1 MLFANIVIYFITSV
15 YIQTVDLQLKNSKM
29 EIKTKIIN
37 FIYKYQKLVE
47 GLVIFLIFLSVSF
60 TFDRNGATLVWHN
73 YPGIA
78 FAIAIIAVLLGVIL
92 VRIERYKIQ
101 RTSSLLSKNKK
112 DNTKYKLL
120 TNRQK
125 QVYDL
130 ILLNKSNKE
139 ICNELFIEISTL
151 KTHINRIYKIMNVQN
166 REELKK
172 SEE

>member
-1 MLFANIVIYFITSV
+1 M
-15 YIQTVDLQLKNSKM
+15 K
-29 EIKTKIIN
+29 IKTKILN
-37 FIYKYQKLVE
+37 FIYKYEKLVE
-47 GLVIFLIFLSVSF
+47 GLAIFLIFLSVSF
-60 TFDRNGATLVWHN
+60 TFDKNGAKFVWHN

-101 RTSSLLSKNKK
+101 RKSSLISKNKK
-112 DNTKYKLL
+112 DNNKYELL

-130 ILLNKSNKE
+130 LMLNKSNKE

-151 KTHINRIYKIMNVQN
+151 KTHINRIYKTMNVQN
-166 REELKK
+166 RKELKK
-172 SEE
+172 HKEQ

>member
-1 MLFANIVIYFITSV
+1 
-15 YIQTVDLQLKNSKM
+15 M
-29 EIKTKIIN
+29 EIKTKILD

-47 GLVIFLIFLSVSF
+47 GLAIFLIFLSVSF
-60 TFDRNGATLVWHN
+60 TFDKNGATFVWHN

-101 RTSSLLSKNKK
+101 RTSSLISKNKK
-112 DNTKYKLL
+112 DNNEYELL

-130 ILLNKSNKE
+130 IMLNKSNKE
-139 ICNELFIEISTL
+139 ICN
-151 KTHINRIYKIMNVQN
+151 IYY
-166 REELKK
+166 
-172 SEE
+172 